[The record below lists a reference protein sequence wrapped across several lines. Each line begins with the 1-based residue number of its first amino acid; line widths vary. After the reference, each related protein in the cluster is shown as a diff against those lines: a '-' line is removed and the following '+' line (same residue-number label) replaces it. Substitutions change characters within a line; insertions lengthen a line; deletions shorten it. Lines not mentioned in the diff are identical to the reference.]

1 MLSGKQRMPINE
13 SLPRLCRAMNQ
24 YAWVAAESEDD
35 AIDAI
40 STMKLFKGPL
50 TAAVDD
56 KKMDLPRG
64 LVLTVSVQR
73 LPCSAGG
80 AR

>member
-1 MLSGKQRMPINE
+1 MKVYRVSAEQ
-13 SLPRLCRAMNQ
+13 MNQ

-64 LVLTVSVQR
+64 LVLTADGETFNIVE
-73 LPCSAGG
+73 G
-80 AR
+80 